1 MVIDEAYGLTETGL
15 VIVSPPAGQIKL
27 GSVGQPAPGVALSV
41 RGESGTTCR
50 PAMKGACGSGPERP
64 LSAIGLSRTRRR
76 LYSATG
82 GLIPGISCQADDEGY
97 YYFCGR
103 RKQIIVHDGSNI
115 CPQEV
120 EDALLEHPGLQCA
133 AVVGIHDPVHGEN
146 VRAYITLQPGAPR
159 PRRQEL
165 VQFARARVGYKA
177 PEEIVILEEMP
188 RTADGKVD
196 RTAVKRMA
204 EVALTRDRGRA
215 VAPL

>member
-15 VIVSPPAGQIKL
+15 VTVSPPAGQIKL

-41 RGESGTTCR
+41 RGESGDDLPPGDEGRLWIRT
-50 PAMKGACGSGPERP
+50 GAATVGYWSEPDATQALFRDGWLDSGD
-64 LSAIGLSRTRRR
+64 LM
-76 LYSATG
+76 
-82 GLIPGISCQADDEGY
+82 QADDEGY

-204 EVALTRDRGRA
+204 EAALTRDRGRA